1 MLDGHCYFAEFP
13 DEDPAGTHGFPLGP
27 ELLAALVA
35 LEREISRIIATEAN
49 ASERDATSDGVRCKS
64 AGT

>member
-1 MLDGHCYFAEFP
+1 MLDGRRYFAEFP
-13 DEDPAGTHGFPLGP
+13 DEDPAGTHGFPLSP
-27 ELLAALVA
+27 ELLTALVA

-49 ASERDATSDGVRCKS
+49 ASERDAASDGVRCKS